1 MGYRLRL
8 LCLLIMS
15 GGIGGSAFSPFKHRV
30 FTVLWT
36 ATLISNIGTWMFNV
50 TSGWVMTELSPSPL
64 MVSMVQ
70 AATALPIFL
79 FALPAGALGDLFD
92 RRKLLLWTQFLLA
105 VALFLFAG
113 LLWKDGVNAWVLLL
127 FTFITGVG
135 SAFATP
141 AWQAIVQRLVPRD
154 TLAPA
159 IALNGVSINIARAIG
174 PALGGFILAAAGAV
188 ATVLLDAVSYL
199 AVVTALVWW
208 RAAVT
213 QADMLPRERL
223 SGAMRAGVRF
233 ALHSMP
239 LRHTLFRAL
248 AFFICASAYW
258 ALLPLVAKEILQ
270 GGPNLYGILL
280 TALGIGAVAGAF
292 LLPVMKKQVSADKI
306 MMLATAGTALCS
318 LMFAYG
324 EHTGIGIAAGLI
336 SGVSWIMAVASLNI
350 SAQMALPD
358 WVRARGLAIFQM
370 VLFGAMTAG
379 SLGWGQ
385 VAGVIGLPLAL
396 AMSGLLALFLIPVT
410 AQFKLNMG
418 EYHDYTPSGHWA
430 EPVPTAF
437 VSHDHGPVL
446 VLLEYR
452 IDDTDR
458 DVFYSLMRELG
469 IIRRR
474 DGAIQWGFFE
484 DVEDHGRFI
493 EMFTV
498 ESWLAHLRQHARVS
512 AADKILQDKIAALH
526 RGATPPRV
534 THAVTPSASNHL
546 QAIPKTHH
554 D

>member
-1 MGYRLRL
+1 
-8 LCLLIMS
+8 MS

>member
-1 MGYRLRL
+1 M
-8 LCLLIMS
+8 
-15 GGIGGSAFSPFKHRV
+15 GGSAFSPFKHRV

-92 RRKLLLWTQFLLA
+92 RRKLLLWSQIMLA
-105 VALFLFAG
+105 VVLFLFAG

-127 FTFITGVG
+127 FTFITGAG

-141 AWQAIVQRLVPRD
+141 AWQAIIPRLVPRD
-154 TLAPA
+154 ALAPA
-159 IALNGVSINIARAIG
+159 IALNGVSVNAARAIG
-174 PALGGFILAAAGAV
+174 PALGGFIIAAAGAV

-199 AVVTALVWW
+199 AVVAALVWW
-208 RAAVT
+208 HAAAT
-213 QADMLPRERL
+213 QTDALPRERL
-223 SGAMRAGVRF
+223 AGAMRAGVRF
-233 ALHSMP
+233 ALHSTP
-239 LRHTLFRAL
+239 LRHTLIRAL

-258 ALLPLVAKEILQ
+258 ALLPLVAKDMFQ
-270 GGPNLYGILL
+270 GGPSFYGILL

-292 LLPVMKKQVSADKI
+292 LLPVMKKHVSADKS
-306 MMLATAGTALCS
+306 MMLATAGTALCL

-324 EHTGIGIAAGLI
+324 EYTGIGIAAGLI
-336 SGVSWIMAVASLNI
+336 GGVSWIIAVASLNV
-350 SAQMALPD
+350 SAQVALPD

-385 VAGVIGLPLAL
+385 AAAVAGLSLAL
-396 AMSGLLALFLIPVT
+396 TVSGLLALFLIPITVR
-410 AQFKLNMG
+410 FKLNLG
-418 EYHDYTPSGHWA
+418 EYHDHTPSGHWT
-430 EPVPTAF
+430 EPAVSTF

-446 VLLEYR
+446 ITLEYR
-452 IDDTDR
+452 IDDADR
-458 DVFYSLMRELG
+458 DAFSLLMRELG

-512 AADKILQDKIAALH
+512 AADKILQDKIVALH

-534 THAVTPSASNHL
+534 THAVTPLAGKHL
-546 QAIPKTHH
+546 QAIPKNHR

>member
-1 MGYRLRL
+1 
-8 LCLLIMS
+8 MS
-15 GGIGGSAFSPFKHRV
+15 GSAFSPFKHRV
-30 FTVLWT
+30 FTVLWV

-70 AATALPIFL
+70 VATALPIFL

-92 RRKLLLWTQFLLA
+92 RRKLLLWTQILLA
-105 VALFLFAG
+105 MVLFLFAG
-113 LLWKDGVNAWVLLL
+113 LLWKEGVNAWVLLL
-127 FTFITGVG
+127 FTFITGAG

-141 AWQAIVQRLVPRD
+141 AWQAIIPRLVPRD
-154 TLAPA
+154 ALTSA

-174 PALGGFILAAAGAV
+174 PALGGFILAVAGAV
-188 ATVLLDAVSYL
+188 ATALLDALSYL
-199 AVVTALVWW
+199 AVVAALVWW
-208 RAAVT
+208 HAAMT
-213 QADMLPRERL
+213 QADTLPREHL
-223 SGAMRAGVRF
+223 GGAMRAGVRF
-233 ALHSMP
+233 ALHSTP
-239 LRHTLFRAL
+239 LRYTLFRAL

-258 ALLPLVAKEILQ
+258 ALLPLVAKEMLQ

-292 LLPVMKKQVSADKI
+292 LLPIMKKHVSADKI
-306 MMLATAGTALCS
+306 MMLATAGTALCL

-324 EHTGIGIAAGLI
+324 EHTGIGIAAGLMG
-336 SGVSWIMAVASLNI
+336 GVSWIIAVASLNI

-370 VLFGAMTAG
+370 VLFGAMTLG

-396 AMSGLLALFLIPVT
+396 AASGLLALFLVPVT
-410 AQFKLNMG
+410 VRFKLNLG
-418 EYHDYTPSGHWA
+418 EHHDHTPSGHWGELA
-430 EPVPTAF
+430 VSSF

-446 VLLEYR
+446 VTLEYR
-452 IDDTDR
+452 IDDADR
-458 DVFYSLMRELG
+458 DAFCSLMQKLG

-484 DVEDHGRFI
+484 DVENHGRFI
-493 EMFTV
+493 EIFMV

-512 AADKILQDKIAALH
+512 AADKILQDKIVALH

-534 THAVTPSASNHL
+534 MHAVTPPASNHF

>member
-105 VALFLFAG
+105 VTLFLFAG

-336 SGVSWIMAVASLNI
+336 SGVSWIIAVASLNI

-430 EPVPTAF
+430 EPVPTTF